1 MVNEKVHFLG
11 MAPRFLSGVLE
22 IPVYHMRGGTSTGIV
37 LFKEHLPEDQALC
50 EELIRHL
57 MGVPQKGEV
66 PGDRQITGL
75 GRGIPQSCK
84 VFIVGRSDRNDA
96 EIDSTLAQLAPGKAA
111 IDWSVNCGNMS
122 STLPIFAQEIGLI
135 SVQSGQSRVRIYNTN
150 TGVVTHA
157 LINIPQPGQAM
168 ATDAEIPGVMGKWP
182 GVQLALLEPAGSITG
197 ALLPTGNAID
207 VFNGLEVSCV
217 DLAVPMVIAIAS
229 DFGKTAQEDPAELDA
244 DKTFMKKMQ
253 DLWVTAGL
261 AMKLKNADGVTL
273 EPEELS
279 ASETIPKACII
290 GPANTNESERGA
302 HLSVRY
308 FTPQACHKSL
318 AVTGG
323 ACLAAGCLIPGTVA
337 NKIVHGVKPL
347 TNDDSLHEI
356 KMANPAGI
364 LKATIEGSISNDGT
378 INIPSAAYERSTQ
391 ILLRGHTPIYGAS
404 EALNAHYAA
413 CVEAA

>member
-1 MVNEKVHFLG
+1 MFNEKVHCLG
-11 MAPRFLSGVLE
+11 MAPRFLAGVLE

-37 LFKEHLPEDQALC
+37 LFKDHLPESQPLR

-66 PGDRQITGL
+66 HGDRQITGL

-84 VFIVGRSDRNDA
+84 VFIVGRSDRDDA
-96 EIDSTLAQLAPGKAA
+96 DIDSTLAQLAPGKAA

-135 SVQSGQSRVRIYNTN
+135 KVQSGRSRVRIYNTN

-157 LINIPQPGQAM
+157 LIDMPEPGQPM

-182 GVQLALLEPAGSITG
+182 GVQLALLKPAGSKTG

-217 DLAVPMVIAIAS
+217 DLAVPMVIASAS

-244 DKTFMKKMQ
+244 DKIFMDKMQ
-253 DLWVTAGL
+253 DLWVAAGL

-273 EPEELS
+273 KPEEL
-279 ASETIPKACII
+279 AVSETIPKACII
-290 GPANTNESERGA
+290 GHANTHESDRGA
-302 HLSVRY
+302 SLSVRY

-347 TNDDSLHEI
+347 TNDNSLHEI

-378 INIPSAAYERSTQ
+378 INMPSAAYERSTQ

-404 EALNAHYAA
+404 EALNAHYA
-413 CVEAA
+413 